1 MPRYDELSVRKFY
14 PMLMMDETFAR
25 YLPDA
30 TPDNR
35 LPDRNYFWNIAN
47 TVRNIYVQ
55 NVVKHAK
62 ELRMLAS

>member
-1 MPRYDELSVRKFY
+1 
-14 PMLMMDETFAR
+14 MLMMDETFAR